1 MMEDIPPEITQYTDQ
16 SLSRIHHALR
26 TSRRRLIIGLMTHRS
41 LTHADES
48 DLTTQRK
55 QPNGTSTTTVSVRSL
70 AKDIVAIE
78 ENVPR
83 TQATGDTYHS
93 VYTSLIQSHLPE
105 LHDLR
110 VITYDE
116 NRKRVHPDQNL
127 IPVAMVAAVTSPVVS
142 LLFQSGLRTT
152 QNGSGEV
159 SDSTAN

>member
-1 MMEDIPPEITQYTDQ
+1 MEDIPPEIIQFTNQT
-16 SLSRIHHALR
+16 LSEIHHALR
-26 TSRRRLIIGLMTHRS
+26 TSRRRLVIGLLTHRS
-41 LTHADES
+41 LTHDDES
-48 DLTTQRK
+48 DQRHRK
-55 QPNGTSTTTVSVRSL
+55 QPFGTSTSTVSVRSL
-70 AKDIVAIE
+70 AEDIVTIE
-78 ENVPR
+78 NDIPR
-83 TQATGDTYHS
+83 SHATGDKYHS

-116 NRKRVHPDQNL
+116 HRKHVQPDQNL
-127 IPVAMVAAVTSPVVS
+127 IPVALVAVVTSPVVS